1 MNEKENTTISWD
13 MLEGKVNLAIPEGKN
28 IGRIMPLN
36 IEPKIP
42 TAGTFHKVSFD
53 EFCRAWNDLY
63 KITDKDLLSSF
74 YDNIMLPKHS
84 TKDSAGYDFFPYF
97 DFKIYKG
104 TSMVIPTGIKCAL
117 GRGFSLDLYPRSG
130 DGFKFKMEI
139 ANTIGIID
147 KDFFNN
153 PKNEGHIMVKL
164 TYVGIEE
171 ETSISYHKHNLDD
184 GTEETY
190 LDFSKCA
197 ILPSPVNEVV
207 EFKANKK
214 AYAQGIIHQYFNVTN
229 EESESDAE
237 RTGGLGS
244 TTKKE

>member
-1 MNEKENTTISWD
+1 
-13 MLEGKVNLAIPEGKN
+13 
-28 IGRIMPLN
+28 
-36 IEPKIP
+36 
-42 TAGTFHKVSFD
+42 
-53 EFCRAWNDLY
+53 
-63 KITDKDLLSSF
+63 
-74 YDNIMLPKHS
+74 
-84 TKDSAGYDFFPYF
+84 
-97 DFKIYKG
+97 
-104 TSMVIPTGIKCAL
+104 
-117 GRGFSLDLYPRSG
+117 
-130 DGFKFKMEI
+130 MEI

-190 LDFSKCA
+190 LDFSKYA
-197 ILPSPVNEVV
+197 ILPSPVNEAV

-244 TTKKE
+244 TTKDN

>member
-1 MNEKENTTISWD
+1 MCENKIIRCDTDEKNSLWIT
-13 MLEGKVNLAIPEGKN
+13 EGKTIVRTLNT
-28 IGRIMPLN
+28 N

-42 TAGTFHKVSFD
+42 MAGTFYKVSFD
-53 EFCRAWNDLY
+53 EFCRAWKDLY
-63 KITDKDLLSSF
+63 KITDKELLSSF

-97 DFKIYKG
+97 DFKIYRG

-117 GRGFSLDLYPRSG
+117 GKGFSLDLYPRSG

-171 ETSISYHKHNLDD
+171 ETSITYRKKDLDD
-184 GTEETY
+184 GSSTAS
-190 LDFSKCA
+190 LDFIEYVKLSS
-197 ILPSPVNEVV
+197 LVNDVV

-214 AYAQGIIHQYFNVTN
+214 AYAQGIIHKYFNVTN
-229 EESESDAE
+229 KESESDAE
-237 RTGGLGS
+237 RAGGLGS

>member
-1 MNEKENTTISWD
+1 MCENKNKIISWD
-13 MLEGKVNLAIPEGKN
+13 MLDEKINLTIPEGTK

-36 IEPKIP
+36 TEPKIP
-42 TAGTFHKVSFD
+42 MAGTFYKVSFD
-53 EFCRAWNDLY
+53 EFCRAWKDLY
-63 KITDKDLLSSF
+63 KITDRELLSSF

-117 GRGFSLDLYPRSG
+117 GKGFSLDLYPRSG

-171 ETSISYHKHNLDD
+171 ETSISYHKQDLDD
-184 GTEETY
+184 GTESAY
-190 LDFSKCA
+190 LDFTKYVIS
-197 ILPSPVNEVV
+197 PSQVNEAV

-244 TTKKE
+244 TTKEK

>member
-13 MLEGKVNLAIPEGKN
+13 MIEEKNSLWIPEGKN
-28 IGRIMPLN
+28 IVRTLN
-36 IEPKIP
+36 INVEPKIP
-42 TAGTFHKVSFD
+42 VAGTFHKVSFD

-63 KITDKDLLSSF
+63 KITDKDLLTSF

-171 ETSISYHKHNLDD
+171 ETSISYPL
-184 GTEETY
+184 
-190 LDFSKCA
+190 
-197 ILPSPVNEVV
+197 
-207 EFKANKK
+207 
-214 AYAQGIIHQYFNVTN
+214 
-229 EESESDAE
+229 
-237 RTGGLGS
+237 
-244 TTKKE
+244 